1 MFCDLSVRCTIV
13 DVPYRYRFS
22 SSATV
27 LNRKSGGNWF
37 GDVRTYSLSVQIW
50 DFWETQKS
58 GISTG
63 KTEKLGRWFYCTTT
77 CVCSSDRIRNST
89 LVNHSSTRYQVASY

>member
-50 DFWETQKS
+50 DYWETLKS

-63 KTEKLGRWFYCTTT
+63 KTEKLGRRWFYCTLYDNDRV
-77 CVCSSDRIRNST
+77 CVRVIVSGTARW
-89 LVNHSSTRYQVASY
+89 